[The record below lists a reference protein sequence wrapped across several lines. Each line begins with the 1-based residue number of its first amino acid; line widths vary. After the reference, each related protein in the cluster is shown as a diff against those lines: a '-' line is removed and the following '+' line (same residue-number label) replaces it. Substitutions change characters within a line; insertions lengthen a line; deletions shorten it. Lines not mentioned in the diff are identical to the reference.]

1 MQFFLTVCFYCLR
14 KLDSFI
20 IFYRP
25 ATLSTHILN
34 CWWLHYN
41 SGRKRDGDAN
51 GHLTQQQRES
61 ETLRAPHRTHTHTHT
76 ESAHS
81 QCIGERASAA
91 GCFLRAPAT
100 ATTTKATSL
109 QHILPAVF
117 HLNFLDMGCA
127 VAARLL
133 QEVRHPLQEQQLCLA
148 RPSSRWPVIIMMLK
162 L

>member
-1 MQFFLTVCFYCLR
+1 
-14 KLDSFI
+14 
-20 IFYRP
+20 
-25 ATLSTHILN
+25 
-34 CWWLHYN
+34 
-41 SGRKRDGDAN
+41 
-51 GHLTQQQRES
+51 
-61 ETLRAPHRTHTHTHT
+61 
-76 ESAHS
+76 
-81 QCIGERASAA
+81 
-91 GCFLRAPAT
+91 LRAPAT
-100 ATTTKATSL
+100 AATTTKATSL